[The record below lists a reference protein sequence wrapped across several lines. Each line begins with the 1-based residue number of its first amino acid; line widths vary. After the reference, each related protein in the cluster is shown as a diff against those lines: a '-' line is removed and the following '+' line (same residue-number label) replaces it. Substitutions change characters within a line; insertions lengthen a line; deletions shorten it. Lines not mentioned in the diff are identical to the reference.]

1 MTQRLGTPRHPHY
14 EINTH
19 QSREKK
25 ISAQLSC
32 QVEVE
37 LPAEQPGYWNLEVHT
52 TRESIK
58 SSPVQTVGRV
68 ASRLPCS
75 SSCDWSGGKI
85 KQVTHCWLRA
95 CMYTRWIQPA

>member
-1 MTQRLGTPRHPHY
+1 MSRIHLCFDRERDTYQLTTDRCQIYTPTCWP
-14 EINTH
+14 
-19 QSREKK
+19 QSEKKKREKK

-58 SSPVQTVGRV
+58 SSPVQTV
-68 ASRLPCS
+68 
-75 SSCDWSGGKI
+75 
-85 KQVTHCWLRA
+85 
-95 CMYTRWIQPA
+95 YTLALHFNT